1 MEEKNAAQKLSI
13 FGELSSLSKQ
23 GKNNH
28 LSTARLRTIV
38 MNKCL
43 ESGQLTKKF
52 NNNMQYD
59 CVEFLQSL
67 LEHFWKEPSIPS
79 SLGEDI
85 FGGLFQ
91 ECYECECGN
100 IEKQPIKILPD
111 ILSLPIQGKTV
122 QTCLDAYLASEE
134 IVRRCSNCKSMKSS
148 RSSEILVPPSTL
160 ILHLKRFFYDE
171 SKERVTK
178 LHVPVYCPLN
188 LLINNSVMYQFNA
201 VINHMGESS
210 SAGHYNILF
219 HGKEENNF
227 ILVDDSDIQ
236 YNADIISPSQK
247 EIY

>member
-1 MEEKNAAQKLSI
+1 MTLLNFYNLCLNI
-13 FGELSSLSKQ
+13 FG
-23 GKNNH
+23 
-28 LSTARLRTIV
+28 
-38 MNKCL
+38 M
-43 ESGQLTKKF
+43 
-52 NNNMQYD
+52 
-59 CVEFLQSL
+59 
-67 LEHFWKEPSIPS
+67 
-79 SLGEDI
+79 
-85 FGGLFQ
+85 
-91 ECYECECGN
+91 
-100 IEKQPIKILPD
+100 LPD
-111 ILSLPIQGKTV
+111 ILSLPIEGDTV
-122 QTCLDAYLASEE
+122 QTCLNAYLASEE

-171 SKERVTK
+171 SEERVTK

-236 YNADIISPSQK
+236 YNANISDVNRVSYVVVYDK
-247 EIY
+247 LLFIS